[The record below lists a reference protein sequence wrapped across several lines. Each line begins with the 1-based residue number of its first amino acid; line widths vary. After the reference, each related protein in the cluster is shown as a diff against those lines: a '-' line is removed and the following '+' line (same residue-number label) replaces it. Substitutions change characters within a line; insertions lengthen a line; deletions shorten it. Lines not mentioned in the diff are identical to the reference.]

1 MLQAVLGVDAARIA
15 SAFLVSPAAM
25 SQRLVRAKTKIRD
38 GAIPFRVP
46 EPPEWHERVAF
57 VLDAIYSAYTTGLG
71 EPDGCQFN
79 APRPLAFNAI
89 ANWANVG
96 SIDALR
102 TLSARLACAH
112 APL

>member
-79 APRPLAFNAI
+79 APRPCVRRHRH
-89 ANWANVG
+89 WANVG